1 MITESPNVILCKLLP
16 VSVADVGLPEH
27 TSSGVLHNVTLR
39 SEFLGE
45 EQLEHGTTS
54 PF

>member
-1 MITESPNVILCKLLP
+1 MHKFNI
-16 VSVADVGLPEH
+16 ADVGLPED